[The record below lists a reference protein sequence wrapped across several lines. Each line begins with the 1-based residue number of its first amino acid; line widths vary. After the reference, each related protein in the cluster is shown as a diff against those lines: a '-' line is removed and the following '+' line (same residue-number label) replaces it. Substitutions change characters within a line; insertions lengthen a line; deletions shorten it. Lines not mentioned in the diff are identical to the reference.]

1 MKELSDVILHYRVL
15 IMNQKL
21 KAAEKLH
28 TTYILKM
35 G

>member
-1 MKELSDVILHYRVL
+1 MKELSGVILHYLVR

-21 KAAEKLH
+21 KAAEKQH